1 MNAELGAH
9 VSAHINA
16 HTAYTALDLVG
27 TFAFAISGAV
37 AARQRRLDLFGI
49 IVVSFMVACGGGI
62 VRDLCI
68 GAVPPA
74 GLANWAYM
82 AVSVAAAGLTIAAY
96 PQVRRLRHPVLL
108 FDAIG
113 LGLYAVAGAQKALVY
128 SQSAEPA
135 IVLGMV
141 SAVGGGVLRDILLSR
156 VPAILDREIYASA
169 ALLGAG
175 VQVGLTYAGWSAF
188 WTPWVAVI
196 SCVALRL
203 ASLYFGWR
211 LPVFHTMREARQQAQ
226 ALQGGDAAK
235 PAGKADS
242 RQDSRQ
248 DSR

>member
-1 MNAELGAH
+1 VSAELGAH

-16 HTAYTALDLVG
+16 HTAYTVLDLIG

-49 IVVSFMVACGGGI
+49 VVVSFMVACGGGI

-74 GLANWAYM
+74 GLANWAYL
-82 AVSVAAAGLTIAAY
+82 AVSALAAGLTIAAY

-113 LGLYAVAGAQKALVY
+113 LGLFAVAGAQKALVY

-141 SAVGGGVLRDILLSR
+141 SAVGGGVLRDVLLSR

-175 VQVGLTYAGWSAF
+175 VQVGLTYAGWSTF

-196 SCVALRL
+196 SCVGLRL

-211 LPVFHTMREARQQAQ
+211 LPVFHTIRPTPPQHS
-226 ALQGGDAAK
+226 GDASK
-235 PAGKADS
+235 SQGQGDS
-242 RQDSRQ
+242 RQDAR
-248 DSR
+248 